1 MQHLLQQYCE
11 PAPDVQIIQAG
22 LGHEPCCQARR
33 LRQAEVQACRL
44 LTAVALQICDTTA
57 ELGMDLVPSNTWPE
71 LLPFLFQCT
80 QHTEPRM
87 VEAALLIFAQLSG

>member
-1 MQHLLQQYCE
+1 
-11 PAPDVQIIQAG
+11 
-22 LGHEPCCQARR
+22 
-33 LRQAEVQACRL
+33 
-44 LTAVALQICDTTA
+44 
-57 ELGMDLVPSNTWPE
+57 MDLVPSNAWPE